1 MVRRVRDGE
10 MSIGAFSQA
19 TGLSPKALR
28 SYDRLGLLSPA
39 RVDPDTRYRAY
50 APEQVERG
58 QTIRALRE
66 LEVPLLEIRALL
78 DAATSEETRERLLA
92 HQRRLAFRSVVVQH
106 ALARLQ
112 ALIEGKENLV
122 NDVTVDPVD
131 AATHRRLAVDL
142 FNRSWRLLELGSRT
156 PEQDDELVHVVH
168 ASRYHWGEV
177 GTVANVARGENQCA
191 RVYAALG
198 RSEPA
203 LYHAGRALAIVQ
215 AGGEGLEDWDLASAL
230 EVLARAQLA
239 AGNRDDAEHFASLAR
254 AELESIA
261 DPDDREVIESQIDEL
276 GL

>member
-261 DPDDREVIESQIDEL
+261 DPDDRDVIESQIDEL